1 MIGVV
6 ELSFRWL
13 TLELTEEPPFDKEE
27 VKIRE
32 TKTNKKTKSN
42 FE

>member
-1 MIGVV
+1 MIGEV

-32 TKTNKKTKSN
+32 TKTNKKDQDK
-42 FE
+42 F